1 MAIFHFAA
9 KVVSRK
15 SGQSVVAKA
24 AYNAREELTE
34 ERTGEVKDYTR
45 AEGLLFSGIYTPA
58 HAPAWAHDRAK
69 LWNAADRAERHPAAT
84 LAREYEVALP
94 HELTDEQRRYLV
106 QDFIRENF
114 TRKGYAADV
123 ALHAPDREGDERN
136 YHAHILVTDRKLEAD
151 GFAATKYDRQGTSK
165 ERKAELE
172 ALRESWERTTNRH
185 LERYG
190 HKARIDRRSLEEQ
203 GIDREPTQHLGPYA
217 TQLER
222 DGEESER
229 GNVNR
234 DIEARNQARED
245 AQRDYEA
252 AQAEREAWEEKIAL
266 AAIQK
271 AEEDQKKEQ
280 EAKRDEAKNAELGKA
295 AADIRLAVDLS
306 HGGEGFA
313 VALGYR
319 GYTLAQVSEQEAAA
333 SFRAAAYAKAIGQR
347 APEYRAGEI
356 VVINKYGGIHRLSE
370 RNTGKTREDMDK
382 YLVQIKREELPTVT
396 QARDTIE
403 QERQEREAKADQD
416 KNAELGKT
424 AADIRLAVQLSKADE
439 LAPALKER
447 CLVLSQVSEQ
457 EAAAFER
464 AADEAEKSNQPAPRY
479 TAGELVIL
487 NEYGGIH
494 RLTARTTGKT
504 RADME
509 KYLAEIKREGL
520 PNAEQGKTAAVL
532 LGQYKYRAELL
543 AKQEQQKAEL
553 EKQQAE
559 RREQREKEAREFEE
573 KAKQEIDASLA
584 SKQQF
589 DKNRLNRRLE
599 ENHVP
604 LFGRLKARV
613 KQFIGHKIEDHQAE
627 QRKEKL
633 HKAIVENDWRNLSR
647 DEARQARQDK
657 AFERGQATVEI
668 KQAAARE
675 KLGIHAPERD
685 EALKAAQRTATK
697 AEFSKE
703 AAKAT
708 RPRETGWPDQRKVRA
723 AARER
728 ERPAAP
734 ERAAP
739 TGNREG
745 GKFRVIDKATGVATG
760 LSNGAAA
767 ILDGIA
773 KPVEAFA
780 EGLAS
785 LFDGGSAAPPPR
797 KREPEPTPA
806 QIRAAE
812 RALSNIHQSFQR
824 GEDINITDLRNLPPA
839 HLEGLRNSGDEYLQR
854 LMQRWE
860 RERENER
867 ER

>member
-9 KVVSRK
+9 KVVSRAK
-15 SGQSVVAKA
+15 GQSVIAKA
-24 AYNAREELTE
+24 AYNSREELTE

-45 AEGLLFSGIYTPA
+45 AEGLLFSGIYAPA
-58 HAPAWAHDRAK
+58 KAPAWAHDRAQ
-69 LWNAADRAERHPAAT
+69 LWNAADRAEKRKDSQ

-94 HELTDEQRRYLV
+94 HELTDEQRRFLV

-114 TRKGYAADV
+114 ARKGYAADV
-123 ALHAPDREGDERN
+123 SVHAPDREGDERN
-136 YHAHILVTDRKLEAD
+136 YHAHILVTDRRLEAD
-151 GFAATKYDRQGTSK
+151 GFAIDKK
-165 ERKAELE
+165 ERQQSKAEMKAELE

-185 LERYG
+185 LERHG
-190 HKARIDRRSLEEQ
+190 IDARIDRRSLKDQ
-203 GIDREPTQHLGPYA
+203 GIDKEPTQHLGPYA

-222 DGEESER
+222 EGEESER

-234 DIEARNQARED
+234 DIEARNQAREE

-252 AQAEREAWEEKIAL
+252 THAAREQWEEKIKQ

-271 AEEDQKKEQ
+271 IEEDQKKEQ
-280 EAKRDEAKNAELGKA
+280 EAKRNEA
-295 AADIRLAVDLS
+295 
-306 HGGEGFA
+306 
-313 VALGYR
+313 
-319 GYTLAQVSEQEAAA
+319 
-333 SFRAAAYAKAIGQR
+333 
-347 APEYRAGEI
+347 
-356 VVINKYGGIHRLSE
+356 
-370 RNTGKTREDMDK
+370 
-382 YLVQIKREELPTVT
+382 
-396 QARDTIE
+396 
-403 QERQEREAKADQD
+403 

-424 AADIRLAVQLSKADE
+424 AADIRLAVQLSKPDE

-464 AADEAEKSNQPAPRY
+464 AAAEAEKSDRPAPRY

-504 RADME
+504 RAEME
-509 KYLAEIKREGL
+509 KYLAGIQRDGL
-520 PNAEQGKTAAVL
+520 PNAEQGKKEAVL

-553 EKQQAE
+553 EKQQTE
-559 RREQREKEAREFEE
+559 RREAREKAGRALEE
-573 KAKQEIDASLA
+573 KAIQEIDAGLA
-584 SKQQF
+584 SKHQF
-589 DKNRLNRRLE
+589 DKNRLERRLK

-604 LFGRLKARV
+604 LFGRVKERV
-613 KQFIGHKIEDHQAE
+613 KQFIGHRVEDHQAE
-627 QRKEKL
+627 QRKKKL
-633 HKAIVENDWRNLSR
+633 HTAIIENDWGNQDC
-647 DEARQARQDK
+647 DEARRARQDK
-657 AFERGQATVEI
+657 AFERRQAAVEI
-668 KQAAARE
+668 KQAEARE
-675 KLGIHAPERD
+675 KMGIHAPERD
-685 EALKAAQRTATK
+685 EALKEALKTARRTKTEKSFREVAEEIIYELEGGLPSEQAQKRY
-697 AEFSKE
+697 AERMNKPAKPKE
-703 AAKAT
+703 
-708 RPRETGWPDQRKVRA
+708 REESALDKTIGAVGK
-723 AARER
+723 AREVIGKAGR
-728 ERPAAP
+728 EARKSI
-734 ERAAP
+734 
-739 TGNREG
+739 N
-745 GKFRVIDKATGVATG
+745 VIDKATGIETG
-760 LSNGAAA
+760 ISNGAAM

-797 KREPEPTPA
+797 RREREPEPTPD

-860 RERENER
+860 YERENER